1 MLRIN
6 LLPAYLE
13 EQKKRNVQYFLA
25 AATALVLIGLPLG
38 YHFGSLQPDIK
49 KMEEEADKANS
60 DAVVVETL
68 RTANDTLQTTIQPLL
83 DKVTFVKQVR
93 WFNGLR
99 PRIYE
104 QAARYTYNQVEYS
117 SMDVKGDTL
126 SIKGRVKKLS
136 DAANYYLAMSANPDV
151 RAVGWNGIYGWPNN
165 ARQVSAPGQ
174 PPDPNAGGFNVDV
187 VAQLVSA
194 VAAPSPP
201 GDGGTVQGGGAGGGM
216 AGGGRTGGAAS
227 MGAGGGMG
235 GGGGYGGGAA
245 AMGAGGGAASV
256 DR

>member
-25 AATALVLIGLPLG
+25 VATALVLIGIPLG
-38 YHFGSLQPDIK
+38 YHFGRLQPDIA
-49 KMEEEADKANS
+49 KMEEEATAADTA
-60 DAVVVETL
+60 ATEVETL
-68 RTANDTLQTTIQPLL
+68 KSANDSLETSIKPLV

-151 RAVGWNGIYGWPNN
+151 KAVGWNGIYGWPNN
-165 ARQVSAPGQ
+165 TKQAAGPGM
-174 PPDPNAGGFNVDV
+174 PPDPNAAGFNVDV
-187 VAQLVSA
+187 VAQLVNS
-194 VAAPSPP
+194 VTAPTPP
-201 GDGGTVQGGGAGGGM
+201 ASVGGAPGAAGGM
-216 AGGGRTGGAAS
+216 AGA
-227 MGAGGGMG
+227 AGGMAGVAGGVPPMG
-235 GGGGYGGGAA
+235 PGGYGGSMPGGETAK
-245 AMGAGGGAASV
+245 GGG
-256 DR
+256 